1 MLQRLPIAVA
11 QVKTGQNLI
20 DEIIQVIYYLY
31 WTKKVTKKV

>member
-31 WTKKVTKKV
+31 